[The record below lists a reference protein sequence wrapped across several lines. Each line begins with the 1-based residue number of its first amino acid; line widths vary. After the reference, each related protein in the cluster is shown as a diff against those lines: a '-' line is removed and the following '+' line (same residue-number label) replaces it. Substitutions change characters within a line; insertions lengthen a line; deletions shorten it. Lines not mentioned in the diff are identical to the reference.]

1 MWAGQIIL
9 TSLHPLKARTNK
21 LNMDTPCCID
31 QSLLLWTLE
40 TGSFH
45 GNMELASERQV
56 SAPQKTA
63 PVMSG
68 ADAISTIMAF
78 KPDLCTPLHLH
89 QP

>member
-1 MWAGQIIL
+1 
-9 TSLHPLKARTNK
+9 
-21 LNMDTPCCID
+21 MDTPCCID

-56 SAPQKTA
+56 RAPQKTA

-68 ADAISTIMAF
+68 ADAIRTNMAF
-78 KPDLCTPLHLH
+78 KPDLCTPLHLL